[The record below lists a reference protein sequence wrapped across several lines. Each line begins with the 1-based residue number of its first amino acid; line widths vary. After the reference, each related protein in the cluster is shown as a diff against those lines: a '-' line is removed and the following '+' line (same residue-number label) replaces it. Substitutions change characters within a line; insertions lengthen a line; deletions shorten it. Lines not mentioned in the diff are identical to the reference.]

1 VCVDG
6 ECSGLFTFPLLLL
19 IQLLCR
25 VDVFDIV
32 SCALM
37 EILYVYL
44 GHFLN
49 SPINIRTSVVLLA
62 EICN

>member
-1 VCVDG
+1 M
-6 ECSGLFTFPLLLL
+6 LLL